1 MNNLDLLNPP
11 EWYIITCSNCS
22 CTVLVESYPT
32 LKDSN
37 CYDYVCYCNKCNAS
51 FQMNEYINYI
61 KINDNEFRAYSGLT
75 HYSFING
82 DDTCILITYYLR
94 NEYIDTICIND
105 PNINSYDQ
113 INKIFLDFVKKY
125 LDNII
130 FE

>member
-22 CTVLVESYPT
+22 CTVLVEDYPDI
-32 LKDSN
+32 KRNISES
-37 CYDYVCYCNKCNAS
+37 YCNKCHAS
-51 FQMNEYINYI
+51 YEMSNYINSCQV
-61 KINDNEFRAYSGLT
+61 DNIRFTIYSNLSYNAFISGYDIYVNIY
-75 HYSFING
+75 HYSSDNLVNVIH
-82 DDTCILITYYLR
+82 
-94 NEYIDTICIND
+94 IDN
-105 PNINSYDQ
+105 PNINSYEQ